1 MHNVLRKAALGLLA
15 GAAVMTMTLLAE
27 GSAGAATAAPT
38 RDRPHR
44 RSSITCTSLMALRA

>member
-27 GSAGAATAAPT
+27 GSAGRLP
-38 RDRPHR
+38 R
-44 RSSITCTSLMALRA
+44 RRQGTGRIGGPA